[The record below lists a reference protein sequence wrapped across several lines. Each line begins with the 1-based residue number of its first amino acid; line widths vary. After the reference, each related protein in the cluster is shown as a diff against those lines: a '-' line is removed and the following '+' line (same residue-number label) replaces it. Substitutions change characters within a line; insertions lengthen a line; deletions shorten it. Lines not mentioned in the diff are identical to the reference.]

1 MVNNHGMTIPPA
13 GLILVKSTVLNSIV
27 TNLPFRIKSDPFMLI
42 HGRVKKKNLGLPHG
56 YTIENTYFANTK
68 LCIYIYTVHTSA
80 SPHFVYVTDNVKPG
94 LIPSP

>member
-42 HGRVKKKNLGLPHG
+42 HGRVKKKKKLGTTAWLH
-56 YTIENTYFANTK
+56 N
-68 LCIYIYTVHTSA
+68 
-80 SPHFVYVTDNVKPG
+80 
-94 LIPSP
+94 